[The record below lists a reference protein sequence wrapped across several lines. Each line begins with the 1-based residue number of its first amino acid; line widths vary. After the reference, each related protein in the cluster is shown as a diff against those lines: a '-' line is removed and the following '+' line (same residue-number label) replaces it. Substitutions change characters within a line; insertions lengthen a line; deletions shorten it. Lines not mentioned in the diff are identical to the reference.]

1 MKRSMLLTL
10 LIALFVWG
18 IIPGFAQT
26 TEYGFTTTMGTYTPI
41 SGGLLLG
48 TETSDDQRF
57 VDPDAPAGSTVT
69 TGPGIPIG
77 FDFMFNGASF
87 DRLAVNNNG
96 WISLGQSALTPSVNI
111 ASSSAYT
118 PIASTTAIDP

>member
-57 VDPDAPAGSTVT
+57 VDPD
-69 TGPGIPIG
+69 
-77 FDFMFNGASF
+77 
-87 DRLAVNNNG
+87 
-96 WISLGQSALTPSVNI
+96 
-111 ASSSAYT
+111 
-118 PIASTTAIDP
+118 